1 MERRR
6 SQRNRAQA
14 AASKALATVSPTET
28 IQTPIEA
35 PPPPPEPRV
44 VRPEVSPPGLP
55 TVGDIL
61 GTYELVGLLGR
72 GTTSIVYRGQHRKL
86 LIPVAVK
93 VLHPDELA
101 NSPGLIGQLVS
112 EAVLLAKLNHP
123 NIVRLWDLDD
133 EGPAPY
139 LVLEYVAGTTLGELI
154 VQQGR
159 VPIPFAFAIIR
170 QAVEGLAEAHKL
182 GVVHRD
188 VKPGNLLL
196 GIDGVVKVAD
206 LGLAMVVGD
215 RLTRQAADGRSAGM
229 PAGTAAY
236 LAPEQ
241 ACDPSKVDFRADIY
255 SLGATLY
262 HALTNHFPFEGRTS
276 LQLIF
281 NAMREPLLPPRHYLP
296 ELTEEQSDL
305 VVKMLSKD
313 PADRFSSYDELRA
326 ALARAVGDRRAP
338 LPLAEAFLA
347 WATPH
352 DRDGGATPMGPIV
365 VPQAMAG

>member
-1 MERRR
+1 
-6 SQRNRAQA
+6 
-14 AASKALATVSPTET
+14 
-28 IQTPIEA
+28 
-35 PPPPPEPRV
+35 
-44 VRPEVSPPGLP
+44 
-55 TVGDIL
+55 
-61 GTYELVGLLGR
+61 
-72 GTTSIVYRGQHRKL
+72 
-86 LIPVAVK
+86 
-93 VLHPDELA
+93 
-101 NSPGLIGQLVS
+101 
-112 EAVLLAKLNHP
+112 
-123 NIVRLWDLDD
+123 
-133 EGPAPY
+133 
-139 LVLEYVAGTTLGELI
+139 
-154 VQQGR
+154 

-196 GIDGVVKVAD
+196 GLDGVVKVAD

-262 HALTNHFPFEGRTS
+262 HALTGHFPFEGRTS

-281 NAMREPLLPPRHYLP
+281 NAVREPLVAPRHYLP
-296 ELTEEQSDL
+296 ELTAEQSDL

-313 PADRFSSYDELRA
+313 PDDRFASYDDLRA

-347 WATPH
+347 WAKPR
-352 DRDGGATPMGPIV
+352 DRRPMPCV
-365 VPQAMAG
+365 VPEAVAG